1 MTRYP
6 ELAILR
12 RRISAE
18 LFFAPFASGF
28 TPGHVLRPDKNV
40 CAVEIRVGATFIF
53 TTPITST

>member
-40 CAVEIRVGATFIF
+40 CAVEILFR
-53 TTPITST
+53 